1 MWRYEKRLQYPVNI
15 KTPEIRRIAQYIMSQ
30 YGGPDGEIGASMR
43 YLSQR
48 YTMPYK
54 MQKGLLTDI
63 GTEEL
68 AHMEMIA
75 AIVPPH
81 AQPYSGTIQSSG
93 FGPYYLSTT
102 PRQSAAAA
110 GESRSMRAS
119 SSRRAMRSRIYMRIW
134 QQSRKPAQP
143 TTIFSAWSKIRKYAN
158 PIRFLREREIVHF
171 RAVW

>member
-1 MWRYEKRLQYPVNI
+1 
-15 KTPEIRRIAQYIMSQ
+15 
-30 YGGPDGEIGASMR
+30 MR

-75 AIVPPH
+75 AIVQQLTRNLTP
-81 AQPYSGTIQSSG
+81 AQIESSG
-93 FGPYYLSTT
+93 FGPYYIDHTT
-102 PRQSAAAA
+102 AIWPQAA
-110 GESRSMRAS
+110 SRSMRAS

-134 QQSRKPAQP
+134 QQSRKPAQL
-143 TTIFSAWSKIRKYAN
+143 TTIFSAWSKIRKYA
-158 PIRFLREREIVHF
+158 IRYDFCASGRMYIISGLLKQ
-171 RAVW
+171 